1 MATRAVN
8 TESSWEEV
16 IAAINAIVYRDR
28 GVRNPNQDFGDVV
41 KNRAS
46 IAAYLLDVDNA
57 HGEHANF
64 GGILTVADSGVALT
78 AALSAT
84 SLALSGNETVGG
96 TLGVTGATT
105 LAGLSA
111 GATTLSANL
120 SGTTASFSGLVQ
132 CNAGLS
138 VNSGTLN
145 AGATA
150 VAGLS
155 ATSLSVTPGNATV
168 AGTLGVTGA
177 STLSGG
183 VTIGNALSHT
193 GSTAG
198 FFNTAAT
205 TKPTVTGS
213 RGGNL
218 ALASVLTALAGL
230 GLIVNSSSA

>member
-96 TLGVTGATT
+96 TLGVT
-105 LAGLSA
+105 

-213 RGGNL
+213 RGGNV